1 MTVLGLGFL
10 LPPGSEDDMHFTL
23 LKAETESSSSTTFIC
38 ALPDLGHLSKSVE
51 PQVLEPTVAG
61 TL

>member
-1 MTVLGLGFL
+1 MTVLGLGFF
-10 LPPGSEDDMHFTL
+10 LPLGSEGDMHFTL
-23 LKAETESSSSTTFIC
+23 LKKKQR
-38 ALPDLGHLSKSVE
+38 ALPPLRLYVLCLIWVISQSAE